1 MLRVEAG
8 NDSLIGCD
16 TQSPFCYRNSDLLQ
30 DAIRI
35 AKVAYRRRSDWLLP
49 AERRLAVKAVPR
61 VTIKTN
67 TISTLKSL
75 LQLKGVVAKILCVL

>member
-8 NDSLIGCD
+8 NDSLIGSE

-35 AKVAYRRRSDWLLP
+35 AKVACRRRSDRLLP

-61 VTIKTN
+61 VTVKAN
-67 TISTLKSL
+67 TISTLNSL
-75 LQLKGVVAKILCVL
+75 L